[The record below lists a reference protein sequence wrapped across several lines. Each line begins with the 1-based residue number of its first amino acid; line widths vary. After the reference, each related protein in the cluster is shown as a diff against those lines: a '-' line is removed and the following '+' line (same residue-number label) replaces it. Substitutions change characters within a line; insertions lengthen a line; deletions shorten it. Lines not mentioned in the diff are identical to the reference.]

1 MHELGLA
8 SRKPFKKCAR
18 VVGEV
23 LGKFHPHGDTAV
35 YDSLIVAW
43 FLRLGPGSAPS
54 LCELLL
60 NRFRDWDSSGVVWD
74 MLAFAYSR
82 SEMIHDALSVI
93 VKMKDL
99 NLNISTPTY
108 NCLLHNLKHTD
119 IMWIVYNEVKDR
131 GTHQSDHTFDILID
145 GLCEQSGL
153 QDAVSFFMGVENTE
167 SWPSVVSF
175 NTIMSRF
182 CKLGFVDVAKSF
194 FCLMFK
200 CGLLPDS
207 YSYNILI
214 HGQCIAGSLEEALE
228 FTKDMERHGVQPD
241 TVTYNILC
249 KGFHLLGLMSGAHE
263 VIQKMLIKGL
273 ISPDHV
279 TYTILIC
286 GHCHAG
292 NIEEALKLQEEML
305 SRGFQLSVSIY
316 SVLLRSLCKSGRVV
330 EALRLLYEMEAVGL
344 EPDLITYSILIH
356 GLC

>member
-1 MHELGLA
+1 MVRVELHKEPTEAILYAMHELGLA
-8 SRKPFKKCAR
+8 LRKPFKKCAR

-35 YDSLIVAW
+35 VSEFVVAHV
-43 FLRLGPGSAPS
+43 LARRRLFKELCPGSVPS

-60 NRFRDWDSSGVVWD
+60 NRFKDWDSSGVVWD

-167 SWPSVVSF
+167 LAFSCF
-175 NTIMSRF
+175 IQYHH
-182 CKLGFVDVAKSF
+182 
-194 FCLMFK
+194 

-249 KGFHLLGLMSGAHE
+249 KGVNKSGSCD
-263 VIQKMLIKGL
+263 I
-273 ISPDHV
+273 
-279 TYTILIC
+279 YNLIC

-356 GLC
+356 GLCKKGDVQRASKIYREMYMK

>member
-1 MHELGLA
+1 
-8 SRKPFKKCAR
+8 
-18 VVGEV
+18 
-23 LGKFHPHGDTAV
+23 
-35 YDSLIVAW
+35 
-43 FLRLGPGSAPS
+43 
-54 LCELLL
+54 
-60 NRFRDWDSSGVVWD
+60 

-167 SWPSVVSF
+167 LAFSCF
-175 NTIMSRF
+175 IQ
-182 CKLGFVDVAKSF
+182 
-194 FCLMFK
+194 
-200 CGLLPDS
+200 
-207 YSYNILI
+207 Y
-214 HGQCIAGSLEEALE
+214 HHCIAGSLEEALE

-356 GLC
+356 GLCKKGDVQRASKIYREMYMK

>member
-1 MHELGLA
+1 MALASSLCFSSSIFRHHLAAPLNPTRFSSLRHNLSELRFLSASSSAQKEAPSEGQNGHGSVLVKDTSENSEETMVRVELHKEPTEAILYAMHELGLA

-108 NCLLHNLKHTD
+108 NYLLHNLKHTD

-131 GTHQSDHTFDILID
+131 GTHQSDHTFDILIG

-194 FCLMFK
+194 FCLM
-200 CGLLPDS
+200 LWTTS
-207 YSYNILI
+207 
-214 HGQCIAGSLEEALE
+214 
-228 FTKDMERHGVQPD
+228 
-241 TVTYNILC
+241 
-249 KGFHLLGLMSGAHE
+249 
-263 VIQKMLIKGL
+263 
-273 ISPDHV
+273 
-279 TYTILIC
+279 
-286 GHCHAG
+286 
-292 NIEEALKLQEEML
+292 
-305 SRGFQLSVSIY
+305 
-316 SVLLRSLCKSGRVV
+316 
-330 EALRLLYEMEAVGL
+330 
-344 EPDLITYSILIH
+344 
-356 GLC
+356 